1 MAPKLA
7 GRRRTRRGGASE
19 TQLNNELEEIFDR
32 MGNNP
37 CASESPRLASILKGA
52 NNDIL
57 ASYRDGKVYEGFPMD
72 FILNI
77 IGSNARENL
86 QLCGTREVS
95 AQFQADVRAARKI
108 HAQLSALVIERG
120 GLNKQLVKKAT
131 DQAVRDV
138 VEKKMGIDASPGTG
152 PADNIRGFLGVQP
165 PKRAGRRRRYT
176 RRR

>member
-1 MAPKLA
+1 
-7 GRRRTRRGGASE
+7 
-19 TQLNNELEEIFDR
+19 
-32 MGNNP
+32 
-37 CASESPRLASILKGA
+37 
-52 NNDIL
+52 
-57 ASYRDGKVYEGFPMD
+57 MD